1 MSKFNTS
8 NAANSIVNVIQTS
21 IGNAAFDTTIRAI
34 IQEKVDEATGKFKL
48 QYQDGVFYAF
58 ADDVK
63 INYSK
68 GTEVFVL
75 VPKNDFTQDKRIIGS
90 VKTLGEDYVSVFN
103 YDERYKKIGKSA
115 FADNS
120 EWFSIKSKPDQKMTL
135 YDVEV
140 GADTEQPL
148 SFDGNFLSYL
158 EKEQVNGLWL
168 EGTFKTYLNQI
179 QDFNGANYGLKL
191 TFSVGKDKNNL
202 TPHTIQLDVNSMEGT
217 PFNLTGNRQVIVF
230 SGIDWSTI
238 YRIDKI
244 EFFAEGFSI
253 NSVENDLFVK
263 DIKMYA
269 VSYISD
275 EEQMK
280 LGLTLSSPKGLYITK
295 KTSIDL
301 TATLRIDGKVQRDKV
316 IYYWFIKDPTI
327 KADSNKTD
335 LDNPILVYN
344 AAGGPG
350 WRCLNSAM
358 VKEEIVT
365 TAITDE
371 NGNITT
377 PMKTVQ
383 VINWVDGT
391 DTWTFNSDSIPSA
404 QATIMCV
411 AKFENTLYTDTIIIY
426 DKAQTEYFILTTN
439 KEFFTKSEQEITLTL
454 QRQNEQDGIEW
465 NTYKWYQQDLYGGAP
480 TEITEG
486 IVNNTT
492 LVVKGSD
499 IVNEATYMVMVQGIK
514 TKNDKTIEHSFTTNP
529 VTLSMRLDEQEEVPP
544 QYTLTI
550 INGDQV
556 FQYSEEG
563 YAPNS
568 AAWVTRSP
576 QEIRELSFV
585 LFDNQFGT
593 EVVADSQRWTIPA
606 SETLLSGEGG
616 IGKTQAFQ
624 IAPMYNASY
633 SNNQI
638 TLTVTYQGMTFTAKT
653 NFVFVKQGDPGTN
666 GTDVVIVIRKEKQEN
681 SSATTTIVTKYTG
694 FLKENIE
701 PWDENSNPS
710 GYIKNELAH
719 DVEKYTIK
727 EGEKVYY
734 GYYVPPIAI
743 NNMGIYRLVGKP
755 SQYVVYDADGSNPKY
770 ADFQF
775 EKKDEDGNWA
785 YIDVTFNDKSPLRAV
800 IPQTFDSALA
810 ASEGVFQITAYDG
823 TTAIVTITLLASFN
837 RHAFSMVNGW
847 DGNLKIDT
855 AGNAILAQSLI
866 AGKRDTN
873 NTFTGIMA
881 GTIGQG
887 STEKTGFFNFNKGVQ
902 TAFINAED
910 GSTILGPSSQPL
922 LSIGSSLTDEFI
934 QSGNYGTDT
943 ALKSYKATD
952 SKGATIIIPKNKATV
967 ATAQGNGRYTVTYNG
982 TTYKDCIPIYQQGM
996 KIDLKTGDIY
1006 APGYSIIDGD
1016 ATFEGTVRAT
1026 SGHFDSSVTLGAGS
1040 MDVGSML
1047 KDLQESVTALQMISG
1062 YREIGIVD
1070 GNSILDKTI
1079 ELSKL
1084 AVDSL
1089 VAGSLSGNEIYITN
1103 SDGDG
1108 VGQITTPP
1116 SSQTFDPVIELASG
1130 TGLRLKADGGS
1141 VSIESSYNIFL
1152 SPSPFGGGSIR
1163 IQANIIPDKNTA
1175 YTVGS
1180 GDVPFGAGYFKSLY
1194 FKGSEL
1200 TIDSN
1205 GFVKKL

>member
-63 INYSK
+63 TNYNK

-90 VKTLGEDYVSVFN
+90 VKTLGGDYVSVFT

-115 FADNS
+115 FVDNS
-120 EWFSIKSKPDQKMTL
+120 EWFSIKSKPDQKIIL
-135 YDVEV
+135 YDAEV
-140 GADTEQPL
+140 DADTKQPL
-148 SFDGNFLSYL
+148 TLDGNFLSYL
-158 EKEQVNGLWL
+158 KKEQVNGLWL

-191 TFSVGKDKNNL
+191 TFYVGKDEDNL
-202 TPHTIQLDVNSMEGT
+202 TPHTVQLDANSMEGT
-217 PFNLTGNRQVIVF
+217 PFNLSGNRQVIVF
-230 SGIDWSTI
+230 SGIDWSTV

-253 NSVENDLFVK
+253 NSVEEDLFVK

-280 LGLTLSSPKGLYITK
+280 SGLTLSSPKGLYIDGTP
-295 KTSIDL
+295 IDL

-327 KADSNKTD
+327 TANSNITD
-335 LDNPILVYN
+335 PNGGASPTLVYN

-350 WRCLNSAM
+350 WRCLNSATVTKEVITPE
-358 VKEEIVT
+358 VKNEDGTV
-365 TAITDE
+365 ITPAE
-371 NGNITT
+371 TIYT
-377 PMKTVQ
+377 
-383 VINWVDGT
+383 INWVDGT
-391 DTWTFNSDSIPSA
+391 NTQTFNSDSIPSA

-411 AKFENTLYTDTIIIY
+411 AKFDNTLYTDTIIIY
-426 DKAQTEYFILTTN
+426 DKSQTEYFVLTAN
-439 KEFFTKSEQEITLTL
+439 KEFFTKSEQEITLSL
-454 QRQNEQDGIEW
+454 QRQNGQDGIEW

-492 LVVKGSD
+492 LVVNGSD
-499 IVNEATYMVMVQGIK
+499 IVNEATYMVVVQGIE
-514 TKNDKTIEHSFTTNP
+514 TKEGKTIEHSFTTNP

-568 AAWVTRSP
+568 AAWVTHSP

-593 EVVADSQRWTIPA
+593 EVVADSQQWTIPA
-606 SETLLSGEGG
+606 SETLLSGKGG
-616 IGKTQAFQ
+616 TGKTQAFE

-666 GTDVVIVIRKEKQEN
+666 GTDVVIVVTGTPTFNTGGEYQ
-681 SSATTTIVTKYTG
+681 SGLTVTKYVG
-694 FLKENIE
+694 SSNEQINDPNIKHI
-701 PWDENSNPS
+701 SNNVC
-710 GYIKNELAH
+710 KAT
-719 DVEKYTIK
+719 VK

-743 NNMGIYRLVGKP
+743 ENTDIYRLVGKP
-755 SQYVVYDADGSNPKY
+755 SQYVVYDADGTNPKY

-785 YIDVTFNDKSPLRAV
+785 SIDVTFNGKSPLRAV
-800 IPQTFDSALA
+800 IPQTFNSTLA
-810 ASEGVFQITAYDG
+810 ASEGAFQITAYDG
-823 TTAIVTITLLASFN
+823 TTKIATITLLASLN

-855 AGNAILAQSLI
+855 AGNTVLAQSLI
-866 AGKRDTN
+866 AGKKDTN

-881 GTIGQG
+881 GTLSTGQ
-887 STEKTGFFNFNKGVQ
+887 TGFFGFNQGVQ
-902 TAFINAED
+902 TVFINAED
-910 GSTILGPSSQPL
+910 GSAKFGAPSTAGFEWSLDPKPENGDDSFLSFKIATGVGSKPKELLKISKGEYYLKSANYNDWETVKTRDSEAATGTYIDLSKGEIYCATGTFSTAIKLKSSKDYGTRFSDLESILSELQRTIQDVATISSQASKAADL
-922 LSIGSSLTDEFI
+922 ALQASNDAQEIAKKTAALVLEGSSGGVMLQAPDER
-934 QSGNYGTDT
+934 SGAAVFNSDQ
-943 ALKSYKATD
+943 
-952 SKGATIIIPKNKATV
+952 TV
-967 ATAQGNGRYTVTYNG
+967 G
-982 TTYKDCIPIYQQGM
+982 
-996 KIDLKTGDIY
+996 IY
-1006 APGYSIIDGD
+1006 APNLKEHNRSLQIYTTIDGVD
-1016 ATFEGTVRAT
+1016 SQS
-1026 SGHFDSSVTLGAGS
+1026 SGCVGHSIYFDSNNYVRWG
-1040 MDVGSML
+1040 
-1047 KDLQESVTALQMISG
+1047 
-1062 YREIGIVD
+1062 
-1070 GNSILDKTI
+1070 
-1079 ELSKL
+1079 
-1084 AVDSL
+1084 
-1089 VAGSLSGNEIYITN
+1089 
-1103 SDGDG
+1103 
-1108 VGQITTPP
+1108 
-1116 SSQTFDPVIELASG
+1116 
-1130 TGLRLKADGGS
+1130 
-1141 VSIESSYNIFL
+1141 
-1152 SPSPFGGGSIR
+1152 
-1163 IQANIIPDKNTA
+1163 
-1175 YTVGS
+1175 
-1180 GDVPFGAGYFKSLY
+1180 
-1194 FKGSEL
+1194 
-1200 TIDSN
+1200 
-1205 GFVKKL
+1205 